1 MPGPGHP
8 GHFPKP
14 PGWTD
19 RPARAGRPS
28 TGGPPRSSDDRGRSG
43 AADPPRPGSSANAP
57 GGPPGSGP
65 GGPRRHDQAAS
76 ATASQPGGGGPTP
89 PGGGAGQDR
98 GASRAQDAASR
109 VAELLGR
116 QEAEDG
122 EAVDQ
127 AAEAVEHDIDALAK
141 AEAQRDEYLDS
152 LRRLQADFE
161 NYKKRIQRQHADLQ
175 ERAAEKLVES
185 LLPVLD
191 NFDLALAH
199 ASDDAGL
206 EPVYRSLLGALASA
220 GLDRMDPG
228 GQPFDPNEHD
238 AVLHEPGDAAEPEV
252 IEVLRAGYRWKGRV
266 LRPAMVKV
274 KG

>member
-14 PGWTD
+14 PGWVD
-19 RPARAGRPS
+19 
-28 TGGPPRSSDDRGRSG
+28 
-43 AADPPRPGSSANAP
+43 
-57 GGPPGSGP
+57 
-65 GGPRRHDQAAS
+65 
-76 ATASQPGGGGPTP
+76 QPGGGSGASRSPGPNDRPAGGASQGPPPAPSGPTASAP
-89 PGGGAGQDR
+89 PSDSSPAGEAGTGRGGAGK
-98 GASRAQDAASR
+98 ASRAQEAAAR
-109 VAELLGR
+109 VAEML
-116 QEAEDG
+116 QEREEQDG
-122 EAVDQ
+122 EAVEE
-127 AAEAVEHDIDALAK
+127 AAEAVEHDIGALAA

-175 ERAAEKLVES
+175 ERAAEKLVEN

-199 ASDDAGL
+199 ADVDAGL
-206 EPVYRSLLGALASA
+206 DPVYRSLLGTLAAA
-220 GLDRMDPG
+220 GLERLDPA

-238 AVLHEPGDAAEPEV
+238 AVQHEPGDAAEPEV

>member
-14 PGWTD
+14 PGWVD
-19 RPARAGRPS
+19 RPPPARPPAG
-28 TGGPPRSSDDRGRSG
+28 GPRSSDDRR
-43 AADPPRPGSSANAP
+43 AT
-57 GGPPGSGP
+57 GSGP
-65 GGPRRHDQAAS
+65 GRADPRPAPGPAPGDAQAA
-76 ATASQPGGGGPTP
+76 AAGPTGQGGGGDA
-89 PGGGAGQDR
+89 GAPERRESPAGE
-98 GASRAQDAASR
+98 AAAK

-116 QEAEDG
+116 QEQEDA
-122 EAVDQ
+122 EAVDD

-161 NYKKRIQRQHADLQ
+161 NYKKRIARQQADIQ

-191 NFDLALAH
+191 NFDLALSH
-199 ASDDAGL
+199 AADAGGI
-206 EPVYRSLLGALASA
+206 EPVYRSLLGVLESA
-220 GLDRMDPG
+220 GLERMDPSG
-228 GQPFDPNEHD
+228 RPFDPNEHD

-252 IEVLRAGYRWKGRV
+252 IEVMRAGYRWRGRV